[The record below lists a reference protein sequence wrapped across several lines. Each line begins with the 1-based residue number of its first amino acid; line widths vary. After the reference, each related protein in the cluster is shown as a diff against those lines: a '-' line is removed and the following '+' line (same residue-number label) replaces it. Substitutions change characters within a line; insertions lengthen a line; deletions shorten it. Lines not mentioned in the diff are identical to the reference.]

1 MKTIRLVPTTL
12 FTALVLAYASQAIAQ
27 TQESTPKAALSGEQV
42 EVEWTTANPD
52 QARAMSAV
60 PVVQVEKRIVRR
72 PVIGV
77 VLAPDPQSG
86 VQIAGVTPEGAAAK
100 AGLKSGDR
108 LLSVN
113 GKSVS
118 GTDADSRMTHAR
130 DMLGNLDTKTPVRI
144 GYAREGREAGVSLTP
159 QLDSRVFLWNP
170 ADGSMPKAGGP
181 TFIQQG
187 TDGAIAIESDSIEI
201 ERLGITPGMQTEV
214 MRFTRSGDCAG
225 GNCKAPML
233 AEAFRWNGL
242 NLASVDAQLGRYFG
256 TDRGVLVLSPGEDLT
271 GLQAGDV
278 IRSVAGKPVATPREA
293 MDALRAAPA
302 ESKVEVEFL
311 RDRQSA
317 RAQVQVPKAIPFRMP
332 APHAAPMHS
341 GNPSALIAPVGAPN
355 TITRRKIVMV
365 DSEGNTRTF
374 EDNGSGPL
382 PPLPLSAPAPAATPP
397 KKK

>member
-1 MKTIRLVPTTL
+1 MMSVQTLPTFLAATL
-12 FTALVLAYASQAIAQ
+12 ILACASSAAQTSADASIDTDLAQAYAELAKAEKRVSELSMRG
-27 TQESTPKAALSGEQV
+27 TSSTPSINFLS
-42 EVEWTTANPD
+42 
-52 QARAMSAV
+52 S
-60 PVVQVEKRIVRR
+60 R

-77 VLAPDPQSG
+77 LLSPDEGQGVLISGITPD
-86 VQIAGVTPEGAAAK
+86 GAAAK
-100 AGLKSGDR
+100 VGLASGDR
-108 LLSVN
+108 LLSVEGKLITGEN
-113 GKSVS
+113 GEQRIANARELLN
-118 GTDADSRMTHAR
+118 GLQADKAIT
-130 DMLGNLDTKTPVRI
+130 L
-144 GYAREGREAGVSLTP
+144 GYARADKSHTVTVTP
-159 QLDSRVFLWNP
+159 KIS
-170 ADGSMPKAGGP
+170 S
-181 TFIQQG
+181 
-187 TDGAIAIESDSIEI
+187 AIALI
-201 ERLGITPGMQTEV
+201 ERMSFSPDENYRIMLRTNQNGQLEYDPSNPSMLPPGLDREV
-214 MRFTRSGDCAG
+214 AFEMVRNNLISPCQGDHCRQA
-225 GNCKAPML
+225 ML
-233 AEAFRWNGL
+233 TEAFRWNGL

-332 APHAAPMHS
+332 APHAAPMHP
-341 GNPSALIAPVGAPN
+341 GNPQALIAPVGAPN